1 MLSKISISFYIPTSK
16 CRSVQNFPY
25 YSTHL
30 LLSIIV
36 AMLVDVMGYLI
47 VILICSF
54 LISTEFENTFV
65 SLLVIHIFSLE
76 TYLFVSL
83 AKFLIGLFFCILLKY
98 LGNRLNC
105 SLHII
110 EFLTSC
116 MYKFYNQEGLI
127 LD

>member
-16 CRSVQNFPY
+16 CISVKNFPY

-30 LLSIIV
+30 LLSLIV

-76 TYLFVSL
+76 KYLFVSL
-83 AKFLIGLFFCILLKY
+83 ALFLIGLFF
-98 LGNRLNC
+98 
-105 SLHII
+105 
-110 EFLTSC
+110 
-116 MYKFYNQEGLI
+116 FYITEISGQSFELFFAYY
-127 LD
+127 

>member
-16 CRSVQNFPY
+16 CRSVQNFPC

-83 AKFLIGLFFCILLKY
+83 AKFLIGLFFLYILLKY

-116 MYKFYNQEGLI
+116 MYKFITRKG
-127 LD
+127 